1 MAEAAYGSYEWAKNL
16 YPNASEYLLNSLVNL
31 KSAQEKAFSQGGDL
45 GALFDQELKLSEEL
59 NKNEKVATKSESE
72 SPLSSYAESLKQ
84 QTAENEKVVPAAPQE
99 SKEIDKDTAVK
110 AAKAAN
116 LFKESKEEKAFKE
129 EEKPKKDDVMDQYLS
144 YYKEGKLQAGQ
155 KPDNIIAS
163 SLSGPKNYS
172 TPSSSVKEWNP
183 QGPYT
188 PIKNYG
194 SDTNPMFMP
203 SGPSKDPWKAKQ
215 EMDKKY
221 GSGPSKAKEKEMLA
235 KGIDPF
241 IGMSK
246 GQIVLASL
254 GIFG

>member
-172 TPSSSVKEWNP
+172 GPPTPSVKKWNP

-194 SDTNPMFMP
+194 SDKNPMFMP
-203 SGPSKDPWKAKQ
+203 SGPSKDPWQVKQ
-215 EMDKKY
+215 EMDQKY
-221 GSGPSKAKEKEMLA
+221 GPGMSGAKEQELLA
-235 KGIDPF
+235 KGINPISIF
-241 IGMSK
+241 
-246 GQIVLASL
+246 AL
-254 GIFG
+254 G

>member
-31 KSAQEKAFSQGGDL
+31 KAAQEKAFTQGGDL
-45 GALFDQELKLSEEL
+45 GSLLDQEFKLSEEL
-59 NKNEKVATKSESE
+59 TKTQTATESE

-84 QTAENEKVVPAAPQE
+84 QTAKNEKVVPTAAKE

-116 LFKESKEEKAFKE
+116 LFKESKEEEAFKE
-129 EEKPKKDDVMDQYLS
+129 EKKPQKDDVMDQYLS
-144 YYKEGKLQAGQ
+144 YYKEGKLQAG
-155 KPDNIIAS
+155 KSPENIIAS

-172 TPSSSVKEWNP
+172 KPASSVKQWNP

-194 SDTNPMFMP
+194 SAEEPKFFP
-203 SGPSKDPWKAKQ
+203 SGPVQNPWQVKQ

-221 GSGPSKAKEKEMLA
+221 GPGPSKAKQQEMIA
-235 KGIDPF
+235 KGVDPYQ
-241 IGMSK
+241 GMSG
-246 GQIVLASL
+246 GQIALANL